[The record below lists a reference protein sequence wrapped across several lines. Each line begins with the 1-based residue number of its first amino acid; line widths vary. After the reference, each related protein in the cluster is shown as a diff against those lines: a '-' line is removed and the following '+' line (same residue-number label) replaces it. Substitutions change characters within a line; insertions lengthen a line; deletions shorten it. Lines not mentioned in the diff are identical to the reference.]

1 MVKNVEYGNF
11 YFSWTESNI
20 ELKGNLDE
28 SYSHAHAGWDEP
40 SFHFYVCRACTKY
53 FNNNDSWAQYHY
65 LNCDAITLIDNYYQS
80 DKYK

>member
-28 SYSHAHAGWDEP
+28 SYSHYAHAGWDEP

-53 FNNNDSWAQYHY
+53 FNNSDFEHNIIIWIV
-65 LNCDAITLIDNYYQS
+65 ITLIDNYYQS